1 MLHLSALA
9 ALYEPVVFLSP
20 QFLCVLC
27 VLLLLQ
33 AIALTTAL
41 IFEKKVKLFF
51 VAYPAHSCIFVMT
64 SSSHSHVTSSL
75 QFLIGIIFVIA
86 HNTDF
91 FSSVLLP
98 FQTSALF
105 QSSIREG
112 IKHYYD
118 DLDFKNI
125 LDYVQ
130 QKVVSCFLEDMDKLD
145 VIMDVLKQFFF
156 IFEDNKGHELYAG
169 IGNIMILN

>member
-1 MLHLSALA
+1 MSLNNSWDVFMVEGSHQCCLLFRRPSRLHL
-9 ALYEPVVFLSP
+9 LSP

-33 AIALTTAL
+33 AVALTMAL
-41 IFEKKVKLFF
+41 IFEKKVNVFLL
-51 VAYPAHSCIFVMT
+51 HT
-64 SSSHSHVTSSL
+64 SFCTTNSRHRPLDH
-75 QFLIGIIFVIA
+75 A
-86 HNTDF
+86 PC
-91 FSSVLLP
+91 VLC
-98 FQTSALF
+98 QTSALF

-130 QKVVSCFLEDMDKLD
+130 QKVISPSGIHRVGGRHLQLLWFYFLWRC
-145 VIMDVLKQFFF
+145 
-156 IFEDNKGHELYAG
+156 
-169 IGNIMILN
+169 